1 MNLNKS
7 LKRTGIILF
16 STITLAGVTVPGM
29 SNAKVLA
36 DSVKSTHVE
45 QNNSISKDS
54 TSKQG
59 NNISKLFKK
68 ADKYIS
74 MDGNQ

>member
-54 TSKQG
+54 TSKQ
-59 NNISKLFKK
+59 
-68 ADKYIS
+68 
-74 MDGNQ
+74 